1 MAGAGKRGPAAAAA
15 VTVVPGQLVR
25 EEPAM
30 MVAAV
35 VALGE
40 AVSVMVVGAVV

>member
-1 MAGAGKRGPAAAAA
+1 MAGAGKRGPAAAAVA
-15 VTVVPGQLVR
+15 TVVPGQLVR

-30 MVAAV
+30 VAAV
-35 VALGE
+35 MALGE